1 MTAKEAEA
9 RVIKYFAT
17 VHNAWVGYFEK
28 GISGRQPFDIIVITK
43 NFTYCIDVKECSKD
57 YFPFDRVEE
66 NQELSF
72 EFIDSLGNDS
82 VDVGFV
88 LTHKGMAYMLKYED
102 YIKLKKQGIKSVK
115 VTEQTLLGEL
125 VYE

>member
-1 MTAKEAEA
+1 MTGQEAEE

-17 VHNAWVGYFEK
+17 VYKAWVGYFEK
-28 GISGRQPFDIIVITK
+28 GISGRQPFDIVVITK

-57 YFPFDRVEE
+57 YFSFDRVEE

-72 EFIDSLGNDS
+72 EFIDSLGNDR
-82 VDVGFV
+82 VEEWFV
-88 LTHKGMAYMLKYED
+88 LTHKGVAYMLKYKD

>member
-1 MTAKEAEA
+1 MTGQEAEA

-17 VHNAWVGYFEK
+17 VYKAWVGYFEK
-28 GISGRQPFDIIVITK
+28 GISGRQPFDIVVITK

-57 YFPFDRVEE
+57 YFSFDRVEE

-72 EFIDSLGNDS
+72 EFIDSLGNDR
-82 VDVGFV
+82 VEEWFV
-88 LTHKGMAYMLKYED
+88 LTHNGVAYMLKYED

>member
-1 MTAKEAEA
+1 MTGQEAEA

-17 VHNAWVGYFEK
+17 VYKAWVGYFEK

-57 YFPFDRVEE
+57 YFSFDRVEE

-72 EFIDSLGNDS
+72 EFIDSLGNDR
-82 VDVGFV
+82 VEEWFV
-88 LTHKGMAYMLKYED
+88 LTHNGVAYMLKYED